1 MSLYFKAFCR
11 HECYNYAMQPVIKK
25 QQKQGSYQGLGVSE
39 LLAALT
45 LKDQILEEK
54 DELLQAHQK
63 HLSDKNHIIF
73 EQGKRINLLEEYLR
87 LATVQKFGASS
98 EKLAFQSDL
107 FDEAEIEVALSE
119 LEEQLPEEDRVRPRK
134 KKRKRGFS
142 DKLQRVQIH
151 LALTDE
157 EKAGATKTFFTKVK
171 EELEFIPAQVKVL
184 EYWQEKAVFNSGGE
198 DVIVAAQRP
207 AHPLGKCFASPALL
221 AYIIAS
227 KYADG
232 LPLYRLEGMLTRYG
246 GEA

>member
-11 HECYNYAMQPVIKK
+11 HECYNYAMQPAIKK

-134 KKRKRGFS
+134 KKRKCGFS

-157 EKAGATKTFFTKVK
+157 EKAGATKTFFHQGQGRTGVYSRPGQGVGILAG
-171 EELEFIPAQVKVL
+171 E
-184 EYWQEKAVFNSGGE
+184 GG
-198 DVIVAAQRP
+198 IQ
-207 AHPLGKCFASPALL
+207 
-221 AYIIAS
+221 
-227 KYADG
+227 
-232 LPLYRLEGMLTRYG
+232 
-246 GEA
+246 